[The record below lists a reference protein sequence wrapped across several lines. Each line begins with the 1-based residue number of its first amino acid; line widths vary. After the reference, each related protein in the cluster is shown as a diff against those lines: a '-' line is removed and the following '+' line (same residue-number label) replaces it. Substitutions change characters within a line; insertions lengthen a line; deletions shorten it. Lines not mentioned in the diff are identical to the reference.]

1 MSLDVMRTR
10 LTLMLRIFGMCFRT
24 RPIASGIVALIMI
37 IDAVAATVLALVQGF
52 LIERAP
58 QGLDATVLSV
68 VVIGALFVALT
79 VISHRVIVTLQRDI
93 AEAVELILIDDLLTW
108 TTRPA
113 TIEHLQ
119 DPVFLDRLS
128 VVVRRTQG
136 LAHAAW
142 AGAATLSS
150 VVSVAVSLSVLGR
163 IHPLLVGLA
172 VLSIP
177 PILLAG
183 RAGNLYIQAVDKN
196 AELLRL
202 DEQLTTVATGAGSL
216 KEILVAGSA
225 PRLDA
230 RAREL
235 WDEMAT
241 HELHARGQAVILTS
255 LGWLIYGIGAA
266 GAVWWTIDLTRS
278 GTATIGDVGVVAGLA
293 VFLAQQ
299 IMSVLNFR
307 VQVADAGRVT
317 DHYGWIRDRTA
328 AMTSADTP
336 LPQID
341 DALTL
346 ENVSY
351 TYPGREEPSLED
363 VSITIPAGTVLG
375 VVGVNG
381 AGKTTIAKLL
391 TGLLEPTSGRL
402 LVDGRLVAPGELT
415 GATAG
420 AFQDYASLEL
430 LAWESVGVA
439 DLDRASDRTELDDA
453 ARAGGAKTVVA
464 RMVDGWETQLGAAFD
479 GAQLSQGQWQRLA
492 LARGLFKQHPTIL
505 VLDEPTAALDPQS
518 EHDLFA
524 AFAER
529 AEILAAYNGA
539 ITVLV
544 SHRFSTVTMTDL
556 ILVLDGGRLVEHG
569 THDALLAAGGPYAI
583 LYEAQA
589 RGYADADSREGGDR
603 D

>member
-1 MSLDVMRTR
+1 MTSAAVRTR
-10 LTLMLRIFGMCFRT
+10 LTLMLRIFAMCFRT
-24 RPIASGIVALIMI
+24 RPVATAVVVAIMAV
-37 IDAVAATVLALVQGF
+37 DAVAATILALVQGA

-58 QGLDATVLSV
+58 QGLDATVV
-68 VVIGALFVALT
+68 VVVVVGSLFVALT
-79 VISHRVIVTLQRDI
+79 VISYRVVVTLQRDI
-93 AEAVELILIDDLLTW
+93 AEAVELVLIDDLLTW

-113 TIEHLQ
+113 TVEHLQ

-136 LAHAAW
+136 LAHAVW
-142 AGAATLSS
+142 AGALMLSS
-150 VVSVAVSLSVLGR
+150 IVSVVVSLSVLGR

-172 VLSIP
+172 ALSVP

-202 DEQLTTVATGAGSL
+202 DEHLTSVATGAGAL
-216 KEILVAGSA
+216 REILVAGSA
-225 PRLDA
+225 ARLDA
-230 RAREL
+230 RARAL
-235 WDEMAT
+235 WDEMAA
-241 HELHARGQAVILTS
+241 HEMRARGQAVILTS
-255 LGWLIYGIGAA
+255 LGWLIYGAGAA
-266 GAVWWTIDLTRS
+266 GAVWWTVELTRT
-278 GTATIGDVGVVAGLA
+278 GAATVGDVGVVAGLA

-299 IMSVLNFR
+299 IMNVLSFR

-317 DHYGWIRDRTA
+317 DHYAWIRDRTA
-328 AMTSADTP
+328 TMAAAGAP
-336 LPQID
+336 VPRIER
-341 DALTL
+341 ALTL
-346 ENVSY
+346 EQVGY
-351 TYPGREEPSLED
+351 RYPGRDRPSLDD
-363 VSITIPAGTVLG
+363 VSVVIPAGTVVG

-381 AGKTTIAKLL
+381 AGKTTVAKLL
-391 TGLLEPTSGRL
+391 TGLLEPTSGRV
-402 LVDGRLVAPGELT
+402 LVDGEPVAPGALT

-430 LAWESVGVA
+430 LAWESVGVS
-439 DLDRASDRTELDDA
+439 DLDRAGDRAELDVA
-453 ARAGGAKTVVA
+453 ARAGGAAPVVA
-464 RMVDGWETQLGAAFD
+464 RMAEGWETQLGAAFD

-492 LARGLFKQHPTIL
+492 LARGLFKQHPAVL

-524 AFAER
+524 AFAVR
-529 AEILAAYNGA
+529 ARALAADNGA

-556 ILVLDGGRLVEHG
+556 VLVLDDGRLVEHG
-569 THDALLAAGGPYAI
+569 THDALLAAGGTYRT

-589 RGYADADSREGGDR
+589 RGYAPGAG
-603 D
+603 

>member
-1 MSLDVMRTR
+1 MTMDTLRTR
-10 LTLMLRIFGMCFRT
+10 LDLMLRIFGMCFAT
-24 RPIASGIVALIMI
+24 RPIASSLVVLIMI

-58 QGLDATVLSV
+58 QGLDATVLWV
-68 VVIGALFVALT
+68 VVVGALFVALT
-79 VISHRVIVTLQRDI
+79 VIAYRVIVTLQRDI

-136 LAHAAW
+136 LALAAW
-142 AGAATLSS
+142 AGAATVSSLVS
-150 VVSVAVSLSVLGR
+150 VVVSLTVLGG
-163 IHPLLVGLA
+163 IHPVLVGLA
-172 VLSIP
+172 ALSIP

-183 RAGNLYIQAVDKN
+183 RAGTLYIQAVDKN

-202 DEQLTTVATGAGSL
+202 DEELTAVATGTGSL

-225 PRLDA
+225 GRIDA
-230 RAREL
+230 RARDL

-241 HELHARGQAVILTS
+241 HELQARGQAVILTS

-266 GAVWWTIDLTRS
+266 GAVWWTIDLTRT
-278 GTATIGDVGVVAGLA
+278 GAATIGDVGVVAGLA

-307 VQVADAGRVT
+307 VQVSDAGRVT
-317 DHYGWIRDRTA
+317 DHYAWIRDRTA
-328 AMTSADTP
+328 AMASADAP

-346 ENVSY
+346 EHVSY
-351 TYPGREEPSLED
+351 TYPGRDGPSLDD
-363 VSITIPAGTVLG
+363 VSFTIPAGSVLG

-381 AGKTTIAKLL
+381 AGKTTVAKLL

-402 LVDGRLVAPGELT
+402 LVDGEPVRPGTLT

-439 DLDRASDRTELDDA
+439 DLDRADDRTELDDA
-453 ARAGGAKTVVA
+453 ARAGGATPVVA
-464 RMVDGWETQLGAAFD
+464 TMIDGWETQLGAAFD

-529 AEILAAYNGA
+529 ARALAAYNGA

-569 THDALLAAGGPYAI
+569 THHALLTAGGTYAA

-589 RGYADADSREGGDR
+589 RGYADAQTASD
-603 D
+603 

>member
-1 MSLDVMRTR
+1 MTLGAMRTR
-10 LTLMLRIFGMCFRT
+10 LALMLRIFGMCFRT
-24 RPIASGIVALIMI
+24 RPGATTVVVVIMLV
-37 IDAVAATVLALVQGF
+37 DAVAATVLALVQGS
-52 LIERAP
+52 LIDQAP
-58 QGLDATVLSV
+58 QGFDADVLGV
-68 VVIGALFVALT
+68 VVIGSLFVALT
-79 VISHRVIVTLQRDI
+79 VIAHRVAETLQRDI
-93 AEAVELILIDDLLTW
+93 AEAVELVLIDDLLTW

-113 TIEHLQ
+113 TVEHLQ
-119 DPVFLDRLS
+119 DAVFLDRLS

-136 LAHAAW
+136 LAHAVW
-142 AGAATLSS
+142 AGALMLSS
-150 VVSVAVSLSVLGR
+150 VVSVAVSLTVLGR

-202 DEQLTTVATGAGSL
+202 DEQLTAVATGAGSL
-216 KEILVAGSA
+216 REILVAGSA
-225 PRLDA
+225 AHLDA
-230 RAREL
+230 RARAL
-235 WDEMAT
+235 WDEMAA
-241 HELHARGQAVILTS
+241 HELRARGQAVVLTS
-255 LGWLIYGIGAA
+255 LGWLIYGTGAA
-266 GAVWWTIDLTRS
+266 GAVWWTITLTRT
-278 GTATIGDVGVVAGLA
+278 GAATVGDVGVVAGLA

-299 IMSVLNFR
+299 IMDVLSFR

-317 DHYGWIRDRTA
+317 DHYAWIRDRTA
-328 AMTSADTP
+328 AMAGAAAP
-336 LPQID
+336 LTRID

-346 ENVSY
+346 EQVSY
-351 TYPGREEPSLED
+351 TYPGRERASLD
-363 VSITIPAGTVLG
+363 GVSVVVPAGTVLG

-391 TGLLEPTSGRL
+391 TGLLGPTSGRL
-402 LVDGRLVAPGELT
+402 LVDGQPVAPGALT

-420 AFQDYASLEL
+420 TFQDYAALEL
-430 LAWESVGVA
+430 RAWEAVGVA
-439 DLDRASDRTELDDA
+439 DLERAHDRAELEEA
-453 ARAGGAKTVVA
+453 ARAGGAAPVVA
-464 RMVDGWETQLGAAFD
+464 RMAEGWETQLGAAFD

-492 LARGLFKQHPTIL
+492 LARGLFKQHPAIL

-524 AFAER
+524 AFAVR
-529 AEILAAYNGA
+529 ARALAAHNGA

-556 ILVLDGGRLVEHG
+556 VLVLDDGRLVEQG
-569 THDALLAAGGPYAI
+569 SHDALLAAGGTYSR

-589 RGYADADSREGGDR
+589 RGYAPGTV
-603 D
+603 

>member
-1 MSLDVMRTR
+1 MTLHGARTR
-10 LTLMLRIFGMCFRT
+10 LALMLHIFALCFRT
-24 RPIASGIVALIMI
+24 RPAASAVVVVIMVV
-37 IDAVAATVLALVQGF
+37 DAVAATILALVQGS
-52 LIERAP
+52 LIDRAP
-58 QGLDATVLSV
+58 RGLDAAVVTAV
-68 VVIGALFVALT
+68 VVGSLFVALT
-79 VISHRVIVTLQRDI
+79 VISRRVVVTLQRDV
-93 AEAVELILIDDLLTW
+93 AEAVELVLVDDLLTW

-113 TIEHLQ
+113 TVEHLQ

-128 VVVRRTQG
+128 VVVRRTQA
-136 LAHAAW
+136 LTHAVW
-142 AGAATLSS
+142 AGALMLSS
-150 VVSVAVSLSVLGR
+150 AVSVVVSLSVLGR

-172 VLSIP
+172 ALSVP

-183 RAGNLYIQAVDKN
+183 RAGNLYMEAVDKN

-202 DEQLTTVATGAGSL
+202 DEQLTGVATGAGPL
-216 KEILVAGSA
+216 REILVAGSA
-225 PRLDA
+225 GRLDA
-230 RAREL
+230 RARAL
-235 WDEMAT
+235 WDEMAA
-241 HELHARGQAVILTS
+241 HEMRARGQAVVLTS
-255 LGWLIYGIGAA
+255 LGWLIYGTGAGA
-266 GAVWWTIDLTRS
+266 AVWWTVELTRT
-278 GTATIGDVGVVAGLA
+278 GAATVGDVGVVAGLA

-299 IMSVLNFR
+299 IMDVLSFR

-317 DHYGWIRDRTA
+317 DHYGWIRDRTT
-328 AMTSADTP
+328 AMVGAHAP
-336 LPQID
+336 LPRID

-346 ENVSY
+346 EHVGY
-351 TYPGREEPSLED
+351 RYPGRDRPSLDD
-363 VSITIPAGTVLG
+363 VSVVIPAGTVLG

-381 AGKTTIAKLL
+381 AGKTTVAKLL

-402 LVDGRLVAPGELT
+402 LVDGQPVAPGALT

-439 DLDRASDRTELDDA
+439 DLGRADDRAELDVA
-453 ARAGGAKTVVA
+453 ARDGGATPVVA
-464 RMVDGWETQLGAAFD
+464 RMAQGWETQLGASFD

-492 LARGLFKQHPTIL
+492 LARGLFKQHPAVL

-524 AFAER
+524 AFAVR
-529 AEILAAYNGA
+529 ARALAADNGA

-569 THDALLAAGGPYAI
+569 THDDLLAAGGTYRT

-589 RGYADADSREGGDR
+589 RGYAPGTG
-603 D
+603 